1 MQSRG
6 PGRWCWKIPNEEV
19 GGKFQWLTMLPQLR
33 KRPAPPPSDLPAVSQ
48 CCWEL
53 QRFAT
58 SHHCPEISTAKDAYS
73 FLSKIGAYADLPRF
87 FKPCTKSDGQSCH
100 LLDQLDIWNQF
111 LQEVGM
117 LLEEVAPETLSVA
130 PQRRAS
136 DGLATED
143 CNPDGWVLLYW
154 LFKEHRCIAN
164 LQLPSPNK
172 HSQLHLGD
180 ALSQNSGLRT
190 LTLSYETSEEELRM
204 IYSTMTRWT
213 KLESLTISGLALS
226 NDTAVLLEASLEKL
240 PLLRSLEVSFLSIA
254 PACDAELLKG
264 VFERMSALTSL
275 SLDFTFEPSD
285 VELVLRCLGPGLSVL
300 SVGDSF
306 LVPQEGA
313 VFQEFLA
320 GNTVLKKLTLIQMV
334 CTGMGELDNVFKGL
348 LINHSLEEL
357 HLLNFVLKNPTME
370 LLAEA
375 VVEHSTLKILE
386 VYFFDQCWEV
396 DGTPLA
402 KMLGQNKSLQELKFE
417 GGEVA
422 CYDAFA
428 EAVRKNTTLKKLSLD
443 LVQLDDLAE
452 IFVYRGF
459 LEALSCNGTIQQV
472 TLESI
477 DPVLVGQFSELL
489 RETGTERRVTF
500 QFELTS
506 SQLFT
511 EALEKCSGLAAM
523 TYSDWG
529 SKIPVHPSA
538 YRHLMRYYYLE
549 YLDIALFHQSIKYK
563 AATTLA
569 EFLASTRTLRAVCLR
584 FHASP
589 AATHA
594 LLDSISCNRS
604 ISSLLISM
612 WTFNERNAN
621 MLWEILR
628 NSNILN
634 NIRLWLDCESD
645 LQAMSQ
651 FPERLLDNHSLLSA
665 YYSDCR
671 DRESKVR
678 DVMRRN
684 LSTLYRAVM
693 FVMGSH
699 GRRYAKAF
707 ECVSRSPALVEEV
720 QKYASESKEDAKER
734 LRCAKVYLYQH
745 FMVAAG
751 VVKGTVTCIENG
763 QLQLDQIGLDNW
775 LHIRQYLK
783 VADIKEPTDQP

>member
-1 MQSRG
+1 
-6 PGRWCWKIPNEEV
+6 
-19 GGKFQWLTMLPQLR
+19 
-33 KRPAPPPSDLPAVSQ
+33 VSQ
-48 CCWEL
+48 CCWGL

-87 FKPCTKSDGQSCH
+87 FGPCTKSDGQSCH

-117 LLEEVAPETLSVA
+117 LLQEVAPETLSVA

-164 LQLPSPNK
+164 LQLLSPNK

-180 ALSQNSGLRT
+180 TLSQNSGLRT

-204 IYSTMTRWT
+204 IYSTMRRWT

-285 VELVLRCLGPGLSVL
+285 VELVLRCLGPGLSEL
-300 SVGDSF
+300 GVGDSF

-320 GNTVLKKLTLIQMV
+320 GNTVLKTLTLTQMV
-334 CTGMGELDNVFKGL
+334 GTGMGELNNVFKGL
-348 LINHSLEEL
+348 LMNHSLEEL
-357 HLLNFVLKNPTME
+357 HLLDFRLENPTME

-386 VYFFDQCWEV
+386 VYFSDECWEV

-402 KMLGQNKSLQELKFE
+402 KMLGLNKSLQELIFQE
-417 GGEVA
+417 GKVA

-443 LVQLDDLAE
+443 LFQLDDLAE
-452 IFVYRGF
+452 ISVYRGF
-459 LEALSCNGTIQQV
+459 LEALSCNSTIQQV
-472 TLESI
+472 TLGSI
-477 DPVLVGQFSELL
+477 DPVLVSQFSELL
-489 RETGTERRVTF
+489 RETGTERRVIF
-500 QFELTS
+500 QVNLTDS
-506 SQLFT
+506 ELFT
-511 EALEKCSGLAAM
+511 EALAKCSGLAEM
-523 TYSDWG
+523 RYTGWG
-529 SKIPVHPSA
+529 SKISVPPSA
-538 YRHLMRYYYLE
+538 YRHLMRYQHLE
-549 YLDIALFHQSIKYK
+549 KLNIDLLHKSINYK
-563 AATTLA
+563 TATTLA
-569 EFLASTRTLRAVCLR
+569 EFLASTRTLRCVCLH
-584 FHASP
+584 FYTSP
-589 AATHA
+589 GATHA
-594 LLDSISCNRS
+594 LLNSISCNRS
-604 ISSLLISM
+604 ISSLVISM
-612 WTFNERNAN
+612 WTFKKLNAN
-621 MLWEILR
+621 LLWQILR
-628 NSNILN
+628 NSDILN
-634 NIRLWLDCESD
+634 NISLSLHSSSD
-645 LQAMSQ
+645 FQAMSQ
-651 FPERLLDNHSLLSA
+651 FSERLLDNHSLLSA
-665 YYSDCR
+665 YYTRCQGPK
-671 DRESKVR
+671 SKVK

-693 FVMGSH
+693 FVMGSR

-707 ECVSRSPALVEEV
+707 ERVSRSPALVEEV

-734 LRCAKVYLYQH
+734 MRCAKVYLYQH

-751 VVKGTVTCIENG
+751 VVKDTVTCTENG

-783 VADIKEPTDQP
+783 VTDIKEPT